1 MKKHDLALTCPN
13 PRIISAIYFGL
24 LSVVGTIL
32 IDAFLTT
39 LGVKE
44 RVPLFF
50 AIILGMIVS
59 SIAGGLMGDR
69 LIHSITPYKLK
80 AFMIG
85 FLMVILS
92 LPFFALGLF
101 LMMKQGETTTISTTP
116 TSQLYYYFYVLL
128 HSYLY
133 FGILLAIGSGFA
145 AMYLRGSLV
154 YDILSTY
161 QSKNKITKLPD
172 SPMEKNKIEHSD
184 RVKVSNKK

>member
-44 RVPLFF
+44 RVPLFL
-50 AIILGMIVS
+50 AIILGMMIS
-59 SIAGGLMGDR
+59 SAAGGLMGQQ
-69 LIHSITPYKLK
+69 LIHSSRPYKLK
-80 AFMIG
+80 TFLIG
-85 FLMVILS
+85 FFMVILS
-92 LPFFALGLF
+92 LPLFSLGLF
-101 LMMKQGETTTISTTP
+101 LMMKQGDTTTLSASP
-116 TSQLYYYFYVLL
+116 NSQFYYYFYVLV

-133 FGILLAIGSGFA
+133 FGILLALGSGFA

-161 QSKNKITKLPD
+161 QTNNKITKLPD
-172 SPMEKNKIEHSD
+172 SPMEKNKIEHAD
-184 RVKVSNKK
+184 RVSVSKKK